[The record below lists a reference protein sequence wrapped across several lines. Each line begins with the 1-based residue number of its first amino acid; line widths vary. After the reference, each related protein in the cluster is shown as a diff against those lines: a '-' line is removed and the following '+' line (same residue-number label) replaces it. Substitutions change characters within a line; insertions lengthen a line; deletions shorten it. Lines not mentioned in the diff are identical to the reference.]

1 MLKKKS
7 KIDVK
12 NELAEKYER
21 LARLTKSD
29 PKRQQYHHR
38 AVKFRR
44 QAVQIGREA
53 ALKTS

>member
-1 MLKKKS
+1 MKKKT

-29 PKRQQYHHR
+29 PKRQQFHFR

-44 QAVQIGREA
+44 QAVQIAREA
-53 ALKTS
+53 ALKHS